1 MQVLDLSLLLWQGR
15 NVSEGNISGCMLV
28 CGQDSPSA
36 AASKCFALSLQ
47 HSMMIQALGYHPAHA
62 KLGPCESRPV
72 VHIATATLQ
81 ASSSLIM
88 MFAVQEDEH
97 SSSIAGGRR
106 SSMADIS

>member
-1 MQVLDLSLLLWQGR
+1 MHAGLRSGRPLSSSIRVLPFG
-15 NVSEGNISGCMLV
+15 
-28 CGQDSPSA
+28 
-36 AASKCFALSLQ
+36 LSLQ
-47 HSMMIQALGYHPAHA
+47 HSTMIQALGCHPAHA
-62 KLGPCESRPV
+62 KLGLCESRPV